1 MNDLFLIN
9 THSTYLNDPYVTDNI
24 HIVSYM
30 QLSVYYEY
38 SISYLISLFVNV
50 MIHNGGYTTLYAST
64 ILRETNDKSKL
75 L

>member
-38 SISYLISLFVNV
+38 FISYLISLFVNV
-50 MIHNGGYTTLYAST
+50 MIHYGGYTTLYAST
-64 ILRETNDKSKL
+64 ILKETNDKSKFL
-75 L
+75 